1 MATSNYPKT
10 LHHPRVAG
18 VVATVETEQ
27 QEKDWRDQGWLVNPP
42 RASETVPVGERV
54 TDTKK

>member
-27 QEKDWRDQGWLVNPP
+27 QEKDWREQGWLVNPP
-42 RASETVPVGERV
+42 KASETVPVGERV
-54 TDTKK
+54 TDTK